1 MDNAIERA
9 LECIWERYSQPLS
22 LTEIAESA
30 LLSRFYFARL
40 FRDATGI
47 TPGRFLAAIR
57 IHQAKRLLLSSS
69 MSITDISFAV
79 GYNSLGSFT
88 NYFTTSVGVSPGRF
102 RRLSRTGGFG
112 LTRPQPNPRT
122 GFGAVAGTIS
132 LPEGH
137 GNARVY
143 VGAFPTAIVQHPSAA
158 AVIIDVPSGRPSCYH
173 LPDVPEGTWFVHA
186 VGVADGVRSRPPGA
200 PDLAGR
206 RARLGAGRRG
216 QRHQRGD
223 APAPG
228 TPGRPAGP
236 ARAARPRAS
245 ARNGHRMPRSHRA
258 PGPSL
263 LAPSQQLTPSRPS
276 HGRRTGFRLRAF
288 FS

>member
-1 MDNAIERA
+1 MDNAVEKAI
-9 LECIWERYSQPLS
+9 ECIWERYSQPLS
-22 LTEIAESA
+22 LTDIAESA
-30 LLSRFYFARL
+30 LLSRFYFARM

-57 IHQAKRLLLSSS
+57 IHQAKRLLLSTS

-112 LTRPQPNPRT
+112 LPRPQPNLRT

-143 VGAFPTAIVQHPSAA
+143 VGAFRTPIVQHPSAA
-158 AVIIDVPSGRPSCYH
+158 AVIVDVPSGRPTCYH

-186 VGVADGVRSRPPGA
+186 VGVADGAGPDPLARRTWLFGGRGSVAVAADSVTSAAVRLRRSRRADPPVLLA
-200 PDLAGR
+200 LPDLEPRPAAAVTGCPVTSTRPVPAGR
-206 RARLGAGRRG
+206 PLDGTAGF
-216 QRHQRGD
+216 H
-223 APAPG
+223 
-228 TPGRPAGP
+228 
-236 ARAARPRAS
+236 
-245 ARNGHRMPRSHRA
+245 
-258 PGPSL
+258 
-263 LAPSQQLTPSRPS
+263 
-276 HGRRTGFRLRAF
+276 LRVL